1 MAHTQEKE
9 KSMKV
14 QGSMLL
20 LHGTTVTEVKLFK
33 VCYTRGYL
41 CHLGNISFIIRVRLE
56 MDADLDSSLC

>member
-1 MAHTQEKE
+1 
-9 KSMKV
+9 MKV